1 MFYTNAFLI
10 EPFNYKIARRKRGE
24 ALNDINTLTADYE
37 YSRSNRE
44 TLHVAIR
51 MQLFKKVKIFCQYF
65 VEFLETTLNFEH
77 FEKKLAS

>member
-51 MQLFKKVKIFCQYF
+51 MQLSKKVKIFCQFF

-77 FEKKLAS
+77 FETKLAS